1 MRPVLLLLVALAP
14 GVARAQ
20 DNFSD
25 RVDAYV
31 ASEMAREHVPGVSIA
46 VVKAG
51 QIVLAKG
58 YGLANV
64 EHQVPV
70 KTDTVFQSGSV
81 GKQFTAAAVMML
93 VEQGRLSL
101 DDRIATHF
109 PEAPPRWQGITV
121 RHLLTHTAGTTDYP
135 DGFDFRRDYT
145 ERALIKRAAA
155 IPLAFTPGSKWAYSN
170 LGYVILG
177 ALIRRVT
184 GTFYG
189 EFLQEKIFRP
199 LEMSTARIISEAD
212 IVSNRAAGCR
222 RP

>member
-1 MRPVLLLLVALAP
+1 VRLVLLVLVALAP

-70 KTDTVFQSGSV
+70 KTATVFQSGSV

-109 PEAPPRWQGITV
+109 PEAPPQFPSPSRPDRSG
-121 RHLLTHTAGTTDYP
+121 RTATSDT
-135 DGFDFRRDYT
+135 
-145 ERALIKRAAA
+145 
-155 IPLAFTPGSKWAYSN
+155 
-170 LGYVILG
+170 
-177 ALIRRVT
+177 
-184 GTFYG
+184 
-189 EFLQEKIFRP
+189 
-199 LEMSTARIISEAD
+199 
-212 IVSNRAAGCR
+212 
-222 RP
+222 